1 MIAMRAMLYNL
12 NELTGSRTVNPDSA
26 IDDYATAYS
35 SPAAYIK
42 ETFTGWLSVQRLL
55 GQRGEAMWGS
65 PVGAAQR
72 MYNDAVVENAYR
84 DAINWGSLE
93 WPTTRASL
101 YNLPAMSYAD
111 YNYWE
116 WPMNRCTRTEFTR
129 ALDLTISVYSNDA
142 GGVPPTSFTFD
153 VRTSWNVAHIENDHR
168 DALAYTPLVFN
179 PVTDLG
185 PAQTELN
192 ELRAQLADANARV
205 ERLQNFQ
212 ITRGD
217 DPRLVEFWS
226 LAEGHA
232 DREGFC
238 PEYDRIAARMNGTQ
252 RKVSYTVTLSREVTY
267 TEQTIVTASVPRGI
281 AQHMSNYPDFSQ
293 VAEYLTEGWEQ
304 SADWENDSGNYES
317 GDTISVEYVSE
328 N

>member
-1 MIAMRAMLYNL
+1 MRAMLYNL
-12 NELTGSRTVNPDSA
+12 NELTGNRVSSNSTSE
-26 IDDYATAYS
+26 YADIYVD
-35 SPAAYIK
+35 PATYIK
-42 ETFTGWLSVQRLL
+42 INFTTSDSVVRLL
-55 GQRGEAMWGS
+55 NQGGSAMWGS
-65 PVGAAQR
+65 PSGAAQR
-72 MYNDAVVENAYR
+72 MYNEAVVENAYR

-101 YNLPAMSYAD
+101 YNLPAMSQAD

-129 ALDLTISVYSNDA
+129 ALNLAISVYSNDA

-153 VRTSWNVAHIENDHR
+153 ARKSWNVAHIENDHR
-168 DALAYTPLVFN
+168 DALAYSPLVFN
-179 PVTDLG
+179 PITDLG
-185 PAQTELN
+185 PVSPSSEIEL
-192 ELRAQLADANARV
+192 LKAALADANARV
-205 ERLQNFQ
+205 ERLQSFQ

-267 TEQTIVTASVPRGI
+267 TEQATVTALVPRGI
-281 AQHMSNYPDFSQ
+281 AQHMSNYPSFSQ
-293 VAEYLTEGWEQ
+293 VEEYLTEGWEQ
-304 SADWENDSGNYES
+304 NADWENDSGNYET
-317 GDTISVEYVSE
+317 GDSITVEYVSE
-328 N
+328 D